1 MNETSTASKFPLK
14 GKTTIDEYIEALI
27 QNTAEGVQFWH
38 ADMSGKPLRYYYN
51 TGYGQRIYIT
61 QDWITPE
68 SVIFSLHMAY
78 GKNHERDSLIASEHT
93 PHDQPNKLSELWLA
107 AQDNLVEECP
117 DFDLMGYAKAYAI
130 EVKRRNMHDE
140 LCRILVIASEDIL
153 AMFQRKET

>member
-14 GKTTIDEYIEALI
+14 GKNTIDEYIEALI

-93 PHDQPNKLSELWLA
+93 PHDQPNKLLELWLA
-107 AQDNLVEECP
+107 AQNNLSEEACR
-117 DFDLMGYAKAYAI
+117 DFDLMGYAKAYTL
-130 EVKRRNMHDE
+130 ELRRKNTFDE
-140 LCRILVIASEDIL
+140 LCRILTDAGDEIVEL
-153 AMFQRKET
+153 FRVK